1 MLPENGVFVNLL
13 ASFGWVQMRD
23 NYRILLIIFTLFMST
38 TPVLTAATHKAI
50 HACQTLS
57 ANPLI
62 KSIVPYSSQMI
73 VVHSSGGIRAKM
85 TLCERQGAVWKPRFA
100 AAFKVVVGKNGIA
113 SIGEKKEG
121 DLKTP
126 AGLYP
131 IGDTFGTQPLALKMD
146 YKYITADDKFI
157 DDANHKHYNAWASG
171 STDAKSYESMFIEPY
186 AYGAVINYNMNPTT
200 AGAGSAIFIHVWRSP
215 DSPTAG
221 CIALEKKHLLMMLHW
236 LDKAQ
241 HPYILVR

>member
-1 MLPENGVFVNLL
+1 MTVN
-13 ASFGWVQMRD
+13 
-23 NYRILLIIFTLFMST
+23 
-38 TPVLTAATHKAI
+38 PVSIAATHKAI
-50 HACQTLS
+50 NACQTLS
-57 ANPLI
+57 THQLVKKI
-62 KSIVPYSSQMI
+62 MPYSSQMI
-73 VVHSSGGIRAKM
+73 VVNSLGGIQANM
-85 TLCERQGAVWKPRFA
+85 TLCERQGTVWKPKFTS
-100 AAFKVVVGKNGIA
+100 AFKVVVGKNGLA

-131 IGDTFGTQPLALKMD
+131 IGDTFGTHPLALKMD

-157 DDANHKHYNAWASG
+157 DDVNHKHYNAWVSG
-171 STDAKSYESMFIEPY
+171 STDAKSHESMLIEPY
-186 AYGAVINYNMNPTT
+186 AYGAIINYNMNPTI

-215 DSPTAG
+215 NSPTAG

-236 LDKAQ
+236 LNKAQ